1 MRASRAAHAAV
12 ARHGRKRTLELT
24 AVLVVIASLLAVV
37 SGAFAA
43 GTSGGSVRMFGTP
56 NGAGGAFMFTGAI
69 GDYGSTQRM
78 TATGS
83 PSANGDFVKFTLK
96 HGTFVADATGFFT
109 ALNHAKFSFDKA
121 TCSVSGRA
129 TGPATLSKGT
139 GQYAGI
145 SGTLKVSGTFAQVGP
160 RLKSGKHKGQC
171 NPSQNA
177 KPLAV
182 FNAVT
187 GTGHVSFG

>member
-1 MRASRAAHAAV
+1 VRASRAAHAAV
-12 ARHGRKRTLELT
+12 AGHGRKRTLELT

-56 NGAGGAFMFTGAI
+56 KGAGGAFMFTGAI

-83 PSANGDFVKFTLK
+83 PSANGDFVKFSLK
-96 HGTFVADATGFFT
+96 HGTFVADATGFFA
-109 ALNHAKFSFDKA
+109 ALNKARFAFDKA
-121 TCSVSGRA
+121 TCSGSFGA
-129 TGPATLSKGT
+129 TGPATLSAGT
-139 GQYAGI
+139 GRYAGI
-145 SGTLKVSGTFAQVGP
+145 SGTLRVTGTFAEVGP
-160 RLKSGKHKGQC
+160 RLKNGKC
-171 NPSQNA
+171 NMSQKA
-177 KPLAV
+177 KPLAQ

-187 GTGHVSFG
+187 ASGHVSFG